1 MVIEAQTG
9 FLARLVGLFMRVA
22 AMGIT
27 ILWLTGCADQMVTLR
42 YTLDSQIE
50 PLPTTQG
57 VTVFKL
63 ADRRGDEGD
72 HGDPLRVGG
81 IYNGYGT
88 RYAKIMTSTPW
99 PEVVVQDLVAAL
111 TARGVQAVAMA
122 NREYLP
128 GAVQVSTPLI
138 LSGEVRNFSSETRWL
153 GRLAHVS
160 GIVRLYD
167 QQGTLLVEKP
177 ISARVRPT
185 DPSSQPGY
193 SLEDLLN
200 EAVQRFVR
208 LVVMDSDLSQRVV
221 TPR

>member
-1 MVIEAQTG
+1 MIGPVI
-9 FLARLVGLFMRVA
+9 RIA
-22 AMGIT
+22 AIGIG
-27 ILWLTGCADQMVTLR
+27 ILCLTGCADQMVTLSYR
-42 YTLDSQIE
+42 PDPQIE

-57 VTVFKL
+57 VTVFEL

-72 HGDPLRVGG
+72 GDPLRVGG

-88 RYAKIMTSTPW
+88 RYAKIMTPTPW
-99 PEVVVQDLVAAL
+99 PEVVAQDLAAAF

-122 NREYLP
+122 NRQYVP
-128 GAVQVSTPLI
+128 GGVPVSTSLI
-138 LSGEVRNFSSETRWL
+138 LSGEIRNFSTETRWL
-153 GRLAHVS
+153 GHLAHVS

-167 QQGTLLVEKP
+167 QHGTLLVEKP
-177 ISARVRPT
+177 ISARVRPS
-185 DPSSQPGY
+185 DPTSQPGY

-208 LVVMDSDLSQRVV
+208 LVVMDSDLSQRLV